1 MGGPQVEGLAAW
13 VAIALGNGPQ
23 GDRTRLRPLSGR
35 WQRPVEGLGDGS
47 PSWRQFAAVPVGPGQ
62 PTPLR
67 DGRRTSALL
76 AADGV
81 QPRTRG
87 GRASRRQSALPLHLA
102 PYAASMPRP
111 EPSPLRARAPGPW
124 KERSCPPLVAFLC
137 PLCRGVREAF
147 LWAPREQHKRPGAT

>member
-13 VAIALGNGPQ
+13 VAIVLGNGPQ

-35 WQRPVEGLGDGS
+35 WRRPVEGLGDGS
-47 PSWRQFAAVPVGPGQ
+47 LSWRQFAAVPVGPGQ

-124 KERSCPPLVAFLC
+124 KERSRPPLVAFLC